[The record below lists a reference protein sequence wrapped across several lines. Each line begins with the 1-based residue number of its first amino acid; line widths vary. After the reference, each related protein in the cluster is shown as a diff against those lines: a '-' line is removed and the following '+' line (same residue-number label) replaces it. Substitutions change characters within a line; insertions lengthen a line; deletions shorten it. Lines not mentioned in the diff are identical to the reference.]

1 MSATKKNLGEN
12 KVRAAAHEAIRSQ
25 YPHIPVRLLP
35 YLDEA
40 MRFTNC
46 REASQSIE
54 RLFELAMFKAG
65 AHEGL
70 DEKDCDA
77 LVDAHALMKAFREA
91 AYEPVDPL
99 RVA

>member
-1 MSATKKNLGEN
+1 MSATKKLPTEN
-12 KVRAAAHEAIRSQ
+12 KVRAAAHEAIRRQ

-35 YLDEA
+35 HLEEA
-40 MRFTNC
+40 MRFASC
-46 REASQSIE
+46 LDVSQSIE

-91 AYEPVDPL
+91 AYEPIDHL
-99 RVA
+99 RVS